1 MGIHQPPTRNRAS
14 TTMNQILSVMLQA
27 RPFDANLTSAT
38 TSAALL
44 TADLVSDVLRSIPR
58 FFFLSPRSIGRQNT
72 TRHRSPIK
80 QRNLEVEY
88 CKRRDGN
95 LVLGPGA
102 YRDPR
107 RVSLGVNK
115 ALDFFTWVETNLG
128 FQHTESTCR
137 DMAVVLVRGNKLD
150 LLWEFLIEMSGR
162 GNGGVSL
169 VTTMS
174 VTCLMKVLGE
184 EGLVKQAL
192 ALFYRMKQYHCKPD
206 VYAYN
211 TIIYAL
217 CRVGNFKKA
226 RDLLQQMELPGFR
239 CPPDTFTYTILIS
252 SYCKYSLQT
261 GCRKAIRRRLWE
273 ANHLFRLMLFNGFVP
288 DLVTYNCL
296 IDGCCKTH
304 RIERA
309 IELFQDMS
317 KRGCV
322 PNRVTYDSFIRYYSA
337 VNEIDKAVE
346 MLRMMQKMNHG
357 LPSSSSYTPIIHALY
372 EAGRSFEAWEFLVE
386 LVNGGSIPREYTYKL
401 VCDALGSAGENGL
414 PDDDLHNKIKEGIG
428 LVACLTW
435 IEALPKEWLPC
446 REDLD
451 SGRKPML
458 LLLLSRESLFQSY
471 VLTTMRF
478 GYYRGGRPGW
488 IKTATRVFQAL
499 RIAVNDEIIGVH
511 WKKNLWRLRKDNE
524 CTRVKDAMLWLD

>member
-1 MGIHQPPTRNRAS
+1 
-14 TTMNQILSVMLQA
+14 MNQILSVMLQA
-27 RPFDANLTSAT
+27 RPFDANLTSST

-58 FFFLSPRSIGRQNT
+58 FFFLSLRSVGRQNT

-80 QRNLEVEY
+80 QRNLEVEH
-88 CKRRDGN
+88 CKHR
-95 LVLGPGA
+95 A

-115 ALDFFTWVETNLG
+115 ALDFFTWTETNLG

-137 DMAVVLVRGNKLD
+137 DMAVVLVRANKLD
-150 LLWEFLIEMSGR
+150 LLWEFLREMSNGR
-162 GNGGVSL
+162 GNGVSL
-169 VTTMS
+169 VTTMT

-192 ALFYRMKQYHCKPD
+192 ALFYRMKKYHCKPD

-252 SYCKYSLQT
+252 CYCKYSLQT

-273 ANHLFRLMLFNGFVP
+273 ANHLFRLMLFNGFLP

-309 IELFQDMS
+309 TELFQDMS

-322 PNRVTYDSFIRYYSA
+322 PNRVTYDSFIRYYSV
-337 VNEIDKAVE
+337 VNEIEKAVD

-357 LPSSSSYTPIIHALY
+357 IPSSSSYTPIIHALC
-372 EAGRSFEAWEFLVE
+372 EAGRALEAWEFLVE

-401 VCDALGSAGENGL
+401 VCDALKSAGEDSL
-414 PDDDLHNKIKEGIG
+414 PNDELHDKIKQGIDG
-428 LVACLTW
+428 RF
-435 IEALPKEWLPC
+435 
-446 REDLD
+446 REVKKLKPVMA
-451 SGRKPML
+451 RK
-458 LLLLSRESLFQSY
+458 LLS
-471 VLTTMRF
+471 
-478 GYYRGGRPGW
+478 
-488 IKTATRVFQAL
+488 
-499 RIAVNDEIIGVH
+499 
-511 WKKNLWRLRKDNE
+511 
-524 CTRVKDAMLWLD
+524 